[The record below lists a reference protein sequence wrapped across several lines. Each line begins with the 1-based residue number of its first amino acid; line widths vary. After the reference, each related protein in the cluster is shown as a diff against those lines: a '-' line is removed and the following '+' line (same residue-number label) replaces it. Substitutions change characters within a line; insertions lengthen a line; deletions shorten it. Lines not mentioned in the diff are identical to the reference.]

1 MTVTVTQE
9 TIGPDDAR
17 ELLKLN
23 TKNRGLRGGL
33 VESLKRDIKTDRWV
47 LNGETIKISNT
58 GVLLDGQHRLQ
69 AVIEAD
75 KPITTMVVR
84 GLDDTVQM
92 TVDSGTRR
100 QLHDVLKIN
109 GEPNATTLAAAAR
122 VSWFLD
128 TYGTTRVFGVQPSKA
143 ELLDYFEKNPGLRD
157 AATLGITAPRSTLRI
172 PGSSAAA
179 LWYQMSRFDKTMAD
193 SFWLQLLQ
201 NDAPKGSA
209 IYALRETLL
218 KDLGRPHH
226 MSVYHRLALI
236 IKAWNYWVT
245 GRSADHIQWR
255 GSGER
260 PEGFPKMLKPGETTE
275 EEVA

>member
-1 MTVTVTQE
+1 MTVTMTQE
-9 TIGPDDAR
+9 TIGPDDAK

-23 TKNRGLRGGL
+23 TKNRGLRKGL

-69 AVIEAD
+69 AVVEAD
-75 KPITTMVVR
+75 KPIVTMVVR
-84 GLDDTVQM
+84 GLDDATQT
-92 TVDSGTRR
+92 TVDSGARR
-100 QLHDVLKIN
+100 QLHDVLKIS

-128 TYGTTRVFGVQPSKA
+128 TYGTTRVFGIQPSKA
-143 ELLDYFEKNPGLRD
+143 ELLDYYEKNPDLRN
-157 AATLGITAPRSTLRI
+157 AATLGVTAPRSTLRI

-179 LWYQMSRFDKTMAD
+179 LWYQMSRLDYVAAD
-193 SFWLQLLQ
+193 TFWQQLLH

-226 MSVYHRLALI
+226 MSIYHRMALI
-236 IKAWNYWVT
+236 IKAWNYWIT
-245 GRSADHIQWR
+245 GRTADHIQWR

-260 PEGFPKMLKPGETTE
+260 PEGFPRLVKPGEA